1 MYDKSESIAQ
11 QCVYCH
17 GCGCVF
23 QSRYYV
29 FNIIAPVT
37 LVLFITLGVFWL
49 PPGCGEKISLGI
61 TVLLS
66 YSVMQVVIMDI
77 TPVNSKDTPIVGQ
90 YSTEYLSSHAVS
102 G

>member
-1 MYDKSESIAQ
+1 M
-11 QCVYCH
+11 
-17 GCGCVF
+17 
-23 QSRYYV
+23 

-77 TPVNSKDTPIVGQ
+77 TPVNSKDTPLVGKYITQ
-90 YSTEYLSSHAVS
+90 RKFTKKNTLLIEHVKLVNSC

>member
-1 MYDKSESIAQ
+1 M
-11 QCVYCH
+11 
-17 GCGCVF
+17 F

-77 TPVNSKDTPIVGQ
+77 TPVNSKDTPLVGKYITQ
-90 YSTEYLSSHAVS
+90 RKFTKKNTLLIEHVKLVNSC